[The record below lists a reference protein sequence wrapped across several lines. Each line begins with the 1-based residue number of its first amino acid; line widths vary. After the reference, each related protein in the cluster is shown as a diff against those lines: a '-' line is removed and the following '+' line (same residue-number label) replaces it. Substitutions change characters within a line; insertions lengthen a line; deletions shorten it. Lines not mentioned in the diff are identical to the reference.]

1 MLSKK
6 LLFLFVLFIPCV
18 SHGATVVKTWN
29 FASTTEGLADAGNS
43 ATLSFAAETSTG
55 NPTNSVKFSYN
66 TKNASATEYAR
77 NASTGETWETWGVP
91 AGATVTSIQFTAW
104 SEYTDPSTLGPTVN
118 NFSARIIDSG
128 GTSVTSGA
136 GDPIPTTAMGTGD
149 TAWNVQSAGSSR
161 SVDAGKQASTTDVRL
176 ELQQDV
182 TTSGP
187 LGILLQEYDTFEL
200 TITYTSGAAGA
211 TKSRHRIITSQ

>member
-1 MLSKK
+1 MLNKYFVFF
-6 LLFLFVLFIPCV
+6 LLFSPSLAH
-18 SHGATVVKTWN
+18 SATVVKTWN
-29 FASTTEGLADAGNS
+29 FASSTEGLADAGND
-43 ATLSFAAETSTG
+43 AILTFAAETSTG
-55 NPTNSVKFSYN
+55 SPTNSVNFSESSKN
-66 TKNASATEYAR
+66 TTKTEFAR
-77 NASTGETWETWGVP
+77 NPSTGETWETWGVP
-91 AGATVTSIQFTAW
+91 SGATVTSIQFTSW
-104 SEYTDPSTLGPTVN
+104 QEYTDPSTLGPTVN

-176 ELQQDV
+176 ELQQNV

-187 LGILLQEYDTFEL
+187 LGILLQMYDTFEL
-200 TITYTSGAAGA
+200 TITYTGGAAGA
-211 TKSRHRIITSQ
+211 TPSRHRIITSQ

>member
-1 MLSKK
+1 MLNKK
-6 LLFLFVLFIPCV
+6 LLFFIALFIPCV

-29 FASTTEGLADAGNS
+29 FASTTEGLADAGND
-43 ATLSFAAETSTG
+43 AVLTFAAETSTG
-55 NPTNSVKFSYN
+55 NPTNSVKFSESSKN
-66 TKNASATEYAR
+66 TTKTEFAR
-77 NASTGETWETWGVP
+77 NPSTGETWETWGVP
-91 AGATVTSIQFTAW
+91 AGATVTSIQFTKW
-104 SEYTDPSTLGPTVN
+104 SEYTDPSTIGPTAN

-149 TAWNVQSAGSSR
+149 TAWNVQSAGASR
-161 SVDAGKQASTTDVRL
+161 NVDASKQASTTDVRL

-200 TITYTSGAAGA
+200 TITYTGGGGGSAA
-211 TKSRHRIITSQ
+211 SRHRIITSQ